1 MPNRRLDPK
10 TTALVLIDLQN
21 DALHPNGAYGRAG
34 LTSELCGALPGR
46 LAPLAELLRKRD
58 GWIVATHMT
67 ILEGKR
73 GEPLLTDH
81 MRQLRPFLKRGDF
94 KQGSWGHKMVDELGT
109 ADLHIDK
116 FAFSAFYMTA
126 LEWMLRQIKIDTVL
140 VAGLTTPISVATTL
154 RDAVLRD
161 FKGIVISDGVASF
174 DAKQHRSALA
184 ELAGMAPVKTCAE
197 VSDLLAASSSP
208 VSRVSSNL
216 SHA

>member
-1 MPNRRLDPK
+1 MPTRRLDPK

-21 DALHPNGAYGRAG
+21 DALHPKGAYGRAG
-34 LTSELCGALPGR
+34 LTSEMCSALPGR
-46 LAPLAELLRKRD
+46 LAPLAEALRKRD

-67 ILEGKR
+67 ILEGKK

-94 KQGSWGHKMVDELGT
+94 QQGSWGHRMVDELGQ

-126 LEWMLRQIKIDTVL
+126 LEWMLRHIKVDTVL
-140 VAGLTTPISVATTL
+140 IAGLTTPVSVATTL

-161 FKGIVISDGVASF
+161 FKGIVLSDGVASF
-174 DAKQHRSALA
+174 EQKQHRSALI
-184 ELAGMAPVKTCAE
+184 ELASLAPVKSCAE
-197 VSDLLAASSSP
+197 VTARFS
-208 VSRVSSNL
+208 
-216 SHA
+216 